1 MSLIARIND
10 LAARIASEISGAR
23 SALNA
28 RIDALTALLP
38 DPGSSAGTLTNPPVS
53 VRLGVLDSPTSRP
66 FTNFFK
72 QAWAWEADS
81 GGANWATLV
90 AGGYMTAG
98 GQLIS
103 IAPGSNGFR
112 SRFFFGAL
120 VESGLSGRWRL
131 RWEGTAT
138 WDIYGGS
145 AIVEDVPNEITFD
158 FTADGNSWVTP
169 VVRTIDPAGG
179 QIRNISLVH
188 EDDWADFDEGAIF
201 RRQYLD
207 EVRNYRTLRFDEW
220 IGILRGDTEGGLRID
235 TWASRPLP
243 TDEIFYRFVPY
254 EWMAAL
260 CNAVG
265 ADMWLCLPTAADDD
279 HMQQAATLIQ
289 TLMPEP
295 RHVWIEY
302 STKTWDFAG
311 TPQAH
316 YCAEQGRIAFGTTA
330 APTGQEFRNW
340 YALRSTQMTL
350 WWRDV
355 WGADARLHTTV
366 QHQAD
371 VVGGEPDILLAPM
384 WLERDG
390 TLGLPP
396 YVAPHSVIDTF
407 TIHAQIDGGMAYGN
421 AVTQIDEWRT
431 TLTQTEAFNRMRD
444 QMLDAQ
450 FFGNTDDGNRNVANM
465 TVKWQHFRDVTE
477 TYGMEL
483 AVYEAGNHLNGVG
496 GSADTQAF
504 VAAFSVSAQMG
515 EVYTAIFD
523 ALNVIGFDGPLCFAV
538 ETRYPDPNIVH
549 GLQRWLGDHNAAWA
563 AVETIN
569 LVNDGPAGRGANDFV
584 GTYETSGTAPQPG
597 YDDTALVARVAALEA
612 VDPYDDST
620 LANRVQV
627 LEDEEPEPLRTVNG
641 QNVRGSGNI
650 PTALS
655 FTTDQAAADYSAA
668 NPGVAAF
675 STQAP

>member
-1 MSLIARIND
+1 MSLVARIND
-10 LAARIASEISGAR
+10 LAARVAQEIKAAFTSI
-23 SALNA
+23 SD
-28 RIDALTALLP
+28 IDARLTIVENGQ
-38 DPGSSAGTLTNPPVS
+38 PGAGAGTLLNPPVS

-81 GGANWATLV
+81 GGANWDTLV
-90 AGGYMTAG
+90 AGGHMTAG

-112 SRFFFGAL
+112 TRLFFNAP
-120 VESGLSGRWRL
+120 VESGVSGRWRM

-138 WDIYGGS
+138 WDIYGASG
-145 AIVEDVPNEITFD
+145 VNQDVPNEITFD

-169 VVRTIDPAGG
+169 VVRTIDSAGG

-207 EVRNYRTLRFDEW
+207 EVRNYRALRFDEW
-220 IGILRGDTEGGLRID
+220 IGILRGDNEGGLRID
-235 TWASRPLP
+235 TWESRPLP

-265 ADMWLCLPTAADDD
+265 ADMWLCLPTAATDD
-279 HMQQAATLIQ
+279 HMQQAAVLIES
-289 TLMPEP
+289 LMPSP
-295 RHVWIEY
+295 RHVYVEY

-330 APTGQEFRNW
+330 NPTGSEFRNW
-340 YALRSTQMTL
+340 YAMRSVQMAL
-350 WWRDV
+350 WWRAV
-355 WGADARLHTTV
+355 WSTDPRLHTTI

-371 VVGGEPDILLAPM
+371 VVGGEPDILEAPM
-384 WLERDG
+384 WEERDG

-396 YVAPHSVIDTF
+396 YVAPHSVIDMF
-407 TIHAQIDGGMAYGN
+407 TIHAQIDGGMAYGGR
-421 AVTQIDEWRT
+421 VTEIDNWRN
-431 TLTQTEAFNRMRD
+431 TLSQSAAFDQMRD
-444 QMLDAQ
+444 QMLTGDEWFADR
-450 FFGNTDDGNRNVANM
+450 TLANM
-465 TVKWQHFRDVTE
+465 IGKWQHFYDVASG
-477 TYGMEL
+477 YGMEL
-483 AVYEAGNHLNGVG
+483 GIYEVGNHLNGVG
-496 GSADTQAF
+496 GSSDTTAF
-504 VAAFSVSAQMG
+504 IHAFSVSAQMG
-515 EVYTAIFD
+515 EVYTATFD
-523 ALNVIGFDGPLCFAV
+523 ALRTIGYQGPLAFAV
-538 ETRYPDPNIVH
+538 ETRYPDPNIAH
-549 GLQRWLGDHNAAWA
+549 GLQRWLGDHNPAWT

-569 LVNDGPAGRGANDFV
+569 LVDDGPAGRGTNDFV
-584 GTYETSGTAPQPG
+584 GTYETAGGATQPG
-597 YDDTALVARVAALEA
+597 YDDTVIVARVTALEQA
-612 VDPYDDST
+612 DESIT
-620 LANRVQV
+620 QRVED
-627 LEDEEPEPLRTVNG
+627 LEQAEPEPLRTVNG
-641 QNVRGSGNI
+641 QSVRGTGNI

-655 FTTDQAAADYSAA
+655 FTTDQAALDYSVA

-675 STQAP
+675 STQAS